1 MVAELEKLQMI
12 DEGFRNRIIDREK
25 KQSTIFGGGIAFP
38 HTINQGYAKTIL
50 MIWKHRR
57 ALIKRKMNGI
67 EFIFLVAIPSEIES
81 KMESELLE
89 LYDDI
94 FRIAGEP
101 STKRKHWGLIETET
115 EFSIIF

>member
-1 MVAELEKLQMI
+1 MI
-12 DEGFRNRIIDREK
+12 GK

-50 MIWKHRR
+50 MFGKLEEPYQKGDDW
-57 ALIKRKMNGI
+57 I

-101 STKRKHWGLIETET
+101 SLKEALRAVETET
-115 EFSIIF
+115 EFLSFSKSKGVF